1 MFDGLYKVCLL
12 HWRTDRQTDIGYI
25 YVISAVEIVVDRSS
39 VYLDYYLIKEE
50 FPYTINTVK
59 YMRI

>member
-1 MFDGLYKVCLL
+1 VFTTLA
-12 HWRTDRQTDIGYI
+12 HRQTDGHRI